1 LLVAETFFLY
11 PELIFTFY
19 ILEKCTLL
27 RSGNFV
33 HAGELVK
40 ILEEFQ
46 AGKGEYPGKL
56 RTGKGCTNSRL
67 QRTFDNSGQEKGSG
81 ISIGTH
87 RPV

>member
-1 LLVAETFFLY
+1 MLVAETFFLY

-27 RSGNFV
+27 RGGNFFR
-33 HAGELVK
+33 AGELTK
-40 ILEEFQ
+40 IFEEFE

-56 RTGKGCTNSRL
+56 WTGKGYTNSRL

-81 ISIGTH
+81 IS
-87 RPV
+87 RNS